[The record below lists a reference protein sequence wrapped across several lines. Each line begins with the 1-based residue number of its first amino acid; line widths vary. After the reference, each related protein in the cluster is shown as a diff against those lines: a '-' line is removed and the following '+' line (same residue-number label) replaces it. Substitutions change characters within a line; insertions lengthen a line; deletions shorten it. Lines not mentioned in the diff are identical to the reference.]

1 MQKILLIL
9 ICMFIGAA
17 HATEMCAK
25 NNTIVVPLDAT
36 VVAESGKTG
45 SNAVEWMWWA
55 TFSYGK
61 IYGTA
66 TCLSKA
72 EVAEL
77 LPSDDDELLGRS
89 GKDAT
94 AQSKGTADNRGEC
107 YCKLT
112 HPMSSRWV
120 FNFSNSA
127 AYCASSCAHYCANPV
142 GNPVGLRS
150 GLFNAIGASM
160 AEKEPETDTE

>member
-1 MQKILLIL
+1 MKKIIIVL
-9 ICMFIGAA
+9 CCFITFGVG
-17 HATEMCAK
+17 ATEMCAR
-25 NNTIVVPLDAT
+25 NDTIVVPLDAT
-36 VVAESGKTG
+36 VAGNGNGYNT
-45 SNAVEWMWWA
+45 VEWMWWA
-55 TFSYGK
+55 TFEYGK

-66 TCLSKA
+66 TCLSPA

-94 AQSKGTADNRGEC
+94 AQESGGADNRTEC

-120 FNFSNSA
+120 FNNSNP
-127 AYCASSCAHYCANPV
+127 AYYCVSYCANRCASYAHSNV
-142 GNPVGLRS
+142 GMRS
-150 GLFNAIGASM
+150 GLFGAIGAGM
-160 AEKEPETDTE
+160 

>member
-1 MQKILLIL
+1 MKKIIIVL
-9 ICMFIGAA
+9 CCFITFGVG
-17 HATEMCAK
+17 ATEMCAR
-25 NNTIVVPLDAT
+25 NDTIVVPLDAT
-36 VVAESGKTG
+36 VPGTG
-45 SNAVEWMWWA
+45 NGYNAVEWMWWA
-55 TFSYGK
+55 TFEYGK

-94 AQSKGTADNRGEC
+94 AEKEGTADNRGEC

-120 FNFSNSA
+120 FYNSYSASNCASNCA
-127 AYCASSCAHYCANPV
+127 YYCAYYAHFN
-142 GNPVGLRS
+142 VGLRS
-150 GLFNAIGASM
+150 GLFGSVGAEM
-160 AEKEPETDTE
+160 

>member
-1 MQKILLIL
+1 MKKIIIVL
-9 ICMFIGAA
+9 CCFITFGVG
-17 HATEMCAK
+17 ATEMCAR
-25 NNTIVVPLDAT
+25 NDTIVVPLDAT
-36 VVAESGKTG
+36 VPGTG
-45 SNAVEWMWWA
+45 YGYNAVEWMWWA
-55 TFSYGK
+55 TFEYGK

-89 GKDAT
+89 GKDAA
-94 AQSKGTADNRGEC
+94 AQESGGADNRTQC

-120 FNFSNSA
+120 SHNSNSA
-127 AYCASSCAHYCANPV
+127 SGCAFYCVSSCAVNARDK
-142 GNPVGLRS
+142 VGLRS
-150 GLFNAIGASM
+150 GLFGSVGA
-160 AEKEPETDTE
+160 D

>member
-1 MQKILLIL
+1 MKNL
-9 ICMFIGAA
+9 FIVLFCLVCGVAN
-17 HATEMCAK
+17 ATEMCAR
-25 NNTIVVPLDAT
+25 NDTIVVPLDAT
-36 VVAESGKTG
+36 VAGNG
-45 SNAVEWMWWA
+45 NGYNAVEWMWWA
-55 TFSYGK
+55 TFEYGK

-89 GKDAT
+89 GKDAA
-94 AQSKGTADNRGEC
+94 AQESGGADNRGEC

-120 FNFSNSA
+120 FFYSYSASN
-127 AYCASSCAHYCANPV
+127 CASNCAPYCANYARSA
-142 GNPVGLRS
+142 VGLGS
-150 GLFNAIGASM
+150 GLFGSVGAEM
-160 AEKEPETDTE
+160 

>member
-1 MQKILLIL
+1 MKKIIIVLG
-9 ICMFIGAA
+9 CFITFGVG
-17 HATEMCAK
+17 ATEMCAR
-25 NNTIVVPLDAT
+25 NDTIVVPLDAT
-36 VVAESGKTG
+36 VPGTG
-45 SNAVEWMWWA
+45 NGYNTVEWMWWA
-55 TFSYGK
+55 TFEYGK

-94 AQSKGTADNRGEC
+94 AEKEGTADNRGEC

-120 FNFSNSA
+120 FFYSYSASYCAFNCALNCANSA
-127 AYCASSCAHYCANPV
+127 PSA
-142 GNPVGLRS
+142 VGLRS
-150 GLFNAIGASM
+150 GLFGSVGAEM
-160 AEKEPETDTE
+160 

>member
-1 MQKILLIL
+1 MGDIMRKIFIIL
-9 ICMFIGAA
+9 CCFGILSA
-17 HATEMCAK
+17 HATEMCAR
-25 NNTIVVPLDAT
+25 NDTIVVPLDAT
-36 VVAESGKTG
+36 VPGTG
-45 SNAVEWMWWA
+45 NGYNTVEWMWWA
-55 TFSYGK
+55 TFEYGK

-94 AQSKGTADNRGEC
+94 AEKEGTADNRGDC

-120 FNFSNSA
+120 FRNSA
-127 AYCASSCAHYCANPV
+127 SASNCASHCALSCADDARAY
-142 GNPVGLRS
+142 VGLRS
-150 GLFNAIGASM
+150 GLFGSVGAEM
-160 AEKEPETDTE
+160 